1 MEMPIVIYGS
11 HVLRKKSFDIT
22 SKSEITPLA
31 EDMIATLKKKG
42 GIGLAAPQ
50 VGLLKNLFIID
61 TSPFG
66 DEGIEKIEK
75 AYINPEILEKSEE
88 MNYFEEGCLSIP
100 EIFEVVKRPEKIAV
114 RYLDTSLRWQ
124 EEEIRGITARIFQHE
139 YDHLQGVLFID
150 HLSKLKR
157 KMLGRKLNSIAQ
169 KSIRH

>member
-11 HVLRKKSFDIT
+11 PVLRKKSFDIIK
-22 SKSEITPLA
+22 KSEISPLA

-66 DEGIEKIEK
+66 DEGIERIEE
-75 AYINPEILEKSEE
+75 AYINPEILERSEDT
-88 MNYFEEGCLSIP
+88 NYFEEGCLSIP
-100 EIFEVVKRPEKIAV
+100 GIFEEVQRPEKIAV
-114 RYLDTSLRWQ
+114 RYLDIQSKWM
-124 EEEIRGITARIFQHE
+124 EEELSGIAARIFQHE

-157 KMLGRKLNSIAQ
+157 KMLGRKLNSITQ
-169 KSIRH
+169 KSVRN

>member
-1 MEMPIVIYGS
+1 MPIVIYGS
-11 HVLRKKSFDIT
+11 PVLRKKSFDIT
-22 SKSEITPLA
+22 RKSEIRPLA

-61 TSPFG
+61 TSPFE

-75 AYINPEILEKSEE
+75 ACINPEILEKSEE
-88 MNYFEEGCLSIP
+88 MSYFEEGCLSIP
-100 EIFEVVKRPEKIAV
+100 EIFEAVKRPEKIAA

-157 KMLGRKLNSIAQ
+157 KMLSRKLNSIAQ